1 MQGSFCWYFAPR
13 AVFLPW
19 LAGPDAQHHGR
30 YEPEGPSRGEMVV
43 VIPVVPQRLIPTV
56 LSTMVI
62 PQLLFFHKV
71 ICVLLC
77 VSCRSFQVVH
87 MPVVCNDKCPGYVP
101 QSQLINKVV
110 YTPVVA
116 QSLIPMAF
124 LFSRPWRFSCCRTQG
139 G

>member
-1 MQGSFCWYFAPR
+1 
-13 AVFLPW
+13 
-19 LAGPDAQHHGR
+19 
-30 YEPEGPSRGEMVV
+30 MVV
-43 VIPVVPQRLIPTV
+43 VIPVVPQRLIPMV

-62 PQLLFFHKV
+62 PQFLFCDKV
-71 ICVLLC
+71 IDVLLC

-87 MPVVCNDKCPGYVP
+87 MPVVCNDRCPGYVP
-101 QSQLINKVV
+101 KLILINKV

-124 LFSRPWRFSCCRTQG
+124 LFSRPWRFPCCRTQG